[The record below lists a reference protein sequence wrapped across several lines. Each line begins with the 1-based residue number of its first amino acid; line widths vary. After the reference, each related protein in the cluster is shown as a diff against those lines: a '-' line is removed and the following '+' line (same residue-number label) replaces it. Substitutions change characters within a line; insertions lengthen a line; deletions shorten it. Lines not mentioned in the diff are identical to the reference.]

1 MCTKYTIV
9 YVACAQ
15 VSVVN
20 TVDTGHEDMIVSL
33 FLPISVS
40 LLNTVNTRYKQEG
53 AAVEGPPAMGSSLQ
67 LSKCVLLYVLAVLGL
82 SRLSDGGN
90 GRCHGNEVI
99 RGKAARGPYDTC

>member
-67 LSKCVLLYVLAVLGL
+67 LSTCVLFWGFLGL
-82 SRLSDGGN
+82 
-90 GRCHGNEVI
+90 C
-99 RGKAARGPYDTC
+99 KAARDPYATCQISS